1 MAKDGRAQYL
11 QRQAILKLGVSKGC
25 TCGLCVYVVQG
36 DKATLEGRAKNP
48 NPIPPPATFNRKMVP
63 QLEVWR
69 ANGSTIY
76 EAERQARDAIL
87 SALPLVSLLL

>member
-1 MAKDGRAQYL
+1 MW
-11 QRQAILKLGVSKGC
+11 C
-25 TCGLCVYVVQG
+25 LCVCGAG

-63 QLEVWR
+63 QLEVLR

-76 EAERQARDAIL
+76 EAERQARDVIL